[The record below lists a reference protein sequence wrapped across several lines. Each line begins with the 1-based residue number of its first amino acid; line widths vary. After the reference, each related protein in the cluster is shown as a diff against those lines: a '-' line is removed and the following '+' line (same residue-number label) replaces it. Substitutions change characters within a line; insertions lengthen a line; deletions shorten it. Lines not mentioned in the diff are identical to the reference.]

1 MKSWFHLIE
10 LFSLHLRDINHSHP
24 ASATMKFTNLS
35 VAALAATVV
44 SARFVEQHEG
54 DQVALMGHQEAE
66 QLYTIETAPGE
77 VMEVTEDDKWELRR
91 VSLIYLSSITR
102 LAVVAGLTPV
112 GTALVAA
119 TRLTNIMRIRN
130 RAGG

>member
-1 MKSWFHLIE
+1 
-10 LFSLHLRDINHSHP
+10 
-24 ASATMKFTNLS
+24 MKFTNLS